1 MPHLYCMWSVYLI
14 VAQFVRNSPMRS
26 SPLRAVEE
34 ETGYAASVVGSDLW
48 ESASLDYPGRE
59 ELYMDQEDDFE
70 PVSFF
75 TTLIKKEN

>member
-1 MPHLYCMWSVYLI
+1 
-14 VAQFVRNSPMRS
+14 MRS

-59 ELYMDQEDDFE
+59 ELYMDQDEEFE
-70 PVSFF
+70 PVSSRCPSLFRWTF
-75 TTLIKKEN
+75 WWRG

>member
-1 MPHLYCMWSVYLI
+1 
-14 VAQFVRNSPMRS
+14 MRS

-59 ELYMDQEDDFE
+59 ELYMDQEDEFE
-70 PVSFF
+70 PVIFY
-75 TTLIKKEN
+75 TTLIKKKLNFPHIHIRKFRRERLQSHI